1 MRLAWPEKIALAPFA
16 LITLIMLF
24 LGLGETPDMSQYCR
38 DLRASYPTWT
48 SNESYCFTTAAQH
61 WWAFASIEGFLFLK
75 IVLPVWVVARLIDL
89 FGGGIALRRAD
100 REQRQASGRDPHR
113 TTADIDLA
121 PGEWTSSDPEWR
133 RRLRS

>member
-48 SNESYCFTTAAQH
+48 SNESYCFTT
-61 WWAFASIEGFLFLK
+61 ASIEGFLFLK

-121 PGEWTSSDPEWR
+121 PGEWTSSEPEWR

>member
-61 WWAFASIEGFLFLK
+61 WWAFASI
-75 IVLPVWVVARLIDL
+75 
-89 FGGGIALRRAD
+89 
-100 REQRQASGRDPHR
+100 
-113 TTADIDLA
+113 
-121 PGEWTSSDPEWR
+121 
-133 RRLRS
+133 